1 MLHALHWAHCG
12 NLEVNELTVID
23 VIGILTHSDACLSRM
38 GVRAVPTR
46 DAIKS
51 AVRAYYARRA
61 LEGACCDPARPDTR
75 AVQCCEP
82 QPAEDAP
89 VAAIPTF
96 GCGTPFTP
104 DLFRPGEVVVDLGS
118 GPGRDALMAARA
130 VGPAGRVIGVD
141 MTPEMI
147 ARARATAARAG
158 VRNAEF
164 RLGDLEA
171 LPVPDGS
178 ADVVISNCVPNLVPD
193 KRRALN
199 EIARILR
206 PGGRLIVNDIVAR
219 APLSSAARGNLQAW
233 SACVSG
239 AIIPEEYAALL
250 RGAGLTRVSI
260 RADGQGVEADP
271 TFSARIEAR
280 KPTRAWGKLTRPR
293 PRPSSSKRSAP
304 AR

>member
-1 MLHALHWAHCG
+1 MP
-12 NLEVNELTVID
+12 I
-23 VIGILTHSDACLSRM
+23 R
-38 GVRAVPTR
+38 R
-46 DAIKS
+46 AIKS
-51 AVRAYYARRA
+51 AVRAYYARHA
-61 LEGACCDPARPDTR
+61 LEAGCCGPAG
-75 AVQCCEP
+75 QCCGSGPTEIAAV
-82 QPAEDAP
+82 AE
-89 VAAIPTF
+89 IPTF

-141 MTPEMI
+141 MTPEML
-147 ARARATAARAG
+147 ARARAAAVRAG

-164 RLGDLEA
+164 QLGDLEA

-178 ADVVISNCVPNLVPD
+178 ADVVISNCVLNLVPD
-193 KRRALN
+193 KRRAFR

-219 APLSSAARGNLQAW
+219 APLPSAARGDLQAW

-239 AIIPEEYAALL
+239 AIIREEYASLL
-250 RGAGLTRVSI
+250 HDAGLTGVSI
-260 RADGQGVEADP
+260 HPDGPEAGP
-271 TFSARIEAR
+271 TFSARIVAR
-280 KPTRAWGKLTRPR
+280 RPTGVRGTLTRPR
-293 PRPSSSKRSAP
+293 RRPSPSKRPAP